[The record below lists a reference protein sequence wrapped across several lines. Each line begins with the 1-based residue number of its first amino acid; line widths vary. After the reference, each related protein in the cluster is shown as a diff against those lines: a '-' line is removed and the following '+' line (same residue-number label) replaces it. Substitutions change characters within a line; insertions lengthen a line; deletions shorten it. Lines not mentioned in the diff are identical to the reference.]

1 MEKPEKINENLYVPR
16 KCSYTNRI
24 LTSKDHS
31 SVQLP
36 IGTIE
41 DTISYNGNFEIFSLC
56 GNLRK
61 QGRADE
67 ALNILIEKT
76 DSITYLLFK
85 KKKGKKSLKN

>member
-1 MEKPEKINENLYVPR
+1 MDAIEMEMNHVYIPR

-24 LTSKDHS
+24 LTSKDHCS
-31 SVQLP
+31 IQLT

-41 DTISYNGNFEIFSLC
+41 NGGVYKGKFEIFSLC

-67 ALNILIEKT
+67 AINFLVEKIDLLNQNSFENNQ
-76 DSITYLLFK
+76 K
-85 KKKGKKSLKN
+85 KK